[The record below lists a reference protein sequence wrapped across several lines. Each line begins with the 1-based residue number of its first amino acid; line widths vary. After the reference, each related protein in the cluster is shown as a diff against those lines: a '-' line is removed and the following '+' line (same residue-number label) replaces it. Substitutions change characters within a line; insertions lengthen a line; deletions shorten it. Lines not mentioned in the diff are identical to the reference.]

1 MKTTAPVSPPIP
13 RPLWLA
19 GGVPE
24 QEHNKVSNI
33 TTSSPPHILVVDD
46 DTRLRGLL
54 QRFLSENGFM
64 VSQAADASEARQ
76 ALLSLEFDLLIV
88 DVMMPGED
96 GMSLTRSLRETRDVP
111 ILMLTAMGETDDRIT
126 GLEAGADDY
135 LTKPFEPRELLLRIT
150 AILRRAHRP
159 GDNALGEAGMEIL
172 SLGNCVY
179 DARRDE
185 LLCGEELVRLTP
197 AEASLLRELAQRPG
211 EIFSRESLAAATGAA
226 RNLRTVDVQVTR
238 LRKKIE
244 SDLRLP
250 RYLQTVRG
258 KGYMLMPD

>member
-1 MKTTAPVSPPIP
+1 M
-13 RPLWLA
+13 
-19 GGVPE
+19 
-24 QEHNKVSNI
+24 
-33 TTSSPPHILVVDD
+33 TSMPPHILVVDD

-54 QRFLSENGFM
+54 QRFLTENDFI
-64 VSQAADASEARQ
+64 VTQASDAAEARQ
-76 ALLSLEFDLLIV
+76 ALAALEFDLLIV

-96 GMSLTRSLRETRDVP
+96 GMSLTKSLRENNQVP
-111 ILMLTAMGETDDRIT
+111 ILMLTAMGETEDRIS
-126 GLEAGADDY
+126 GLEHGVDDY
-135 LTKPFEPRELLLRIT
+135 LTKPFDPRELLLRIN
-150 AILRRAHRP
+150 AILRRAQHVATP
-159 GDNALGEAGMEIL
+159 IDDDIGQEIL
-172 SLGNCVY
+172 NFGTCAY

-185 LLCGEELVRLTP
+185 LLCNGDPVRLTP
-197 AEASLLRELAQRPG
+197 AEAALLRELAQHPG
-211 EIFSRESLAAATGAA
+211 EILSREDLAAATGVS